1 MNLIRDQFKMNK
13 TKKAQALFSV
23 IMVFIFVSLLF
34 TAIVRVGKVEERT
47 ETIGFSTIELKKV
60 YEKAE
65 KILFYLE
72 QSGRYSVY
80 SIVNEIKGNSSI
92 CNESYEENIEE
103 LLEEKLKKYSL
114 NYENKSINIST
125 ENNYEITII
134 DNGTTLIAN
143 AKSNLV
149 IPFSKGIHSINPSF
163 SVPFGYDIHKFCS

>member
-1 MNLIRDQFKMNK
+1 MNK

-23 IMVFIFVSLLF
+23 IMLFIFVSLLF

-47 ETIGFSTIELKKV
+47 ETVGFSAIELKKV

-65 KILFYLE
+65 KALFYIE

-80 SIVNEIKGNSSI
+80 SIVNEIKENSSI
-92 CNESYEENIEE
+92 CNDSYEKKITD
-103 LLEEKLKKYSL
+103 LLEDRLKEYII
-114 NYENKSINIST
+114 NYENESMNFPID
-125 ENNYEITII
+125 NNYEITLI

-149 IPFSKGIHSINPSF
+149 ILFSKGVHSINPSF